1 MSICLAAET
10 KKCVTKDCP
19 NDNQK
24 TSGATWVRNDITYF
38 KCSECNRTARNLNL
52 SLQGVSEET
61 HDMWSKLAPAAKSDF
76 KLRMAG
82 VGIEGIA
89 AAMTTEL
96 QETNTVTDE
105 KTFEAQGEMMDEETL
120 DEAYKNRPLQLAA
133 IKRNARKLWCPIQ
146 ETNLYEVPKYTTSST
161 HAEHV
166 QYDAKRKLAAQG
178 QVKAAKRPTTA
189 PAQEAATSEPTEK
202 EKKRVPI
209 SEALTKKLDKIMK
222 SMHDEQ
228 KKASDVAESLK
239 ADEDKMNFVPL
250 KLREGLAQNMAA
262 VEEHIANIALVKAA
276 NCAKDAKNAL
286 AIGKSSLEALTK
298 SLSGIRTITD
308 IYHDQR

>member
-24 TSGATWVRNDITYF
+24 TSGTTWVRNDITYF
-38 KCSECNRTARNLNL
+38 KCTECNRTARNLNL

-61 HDMWSKLAPAAKSDF
+61 HDMWSKLAPAAKADF

-146 ETNLYEVPKYTTSST
+146 ETNLYEVPKYRTAST
-161 HAEHV
+161 HAEKGHHE
-166 QYDAKRKLAAQG
+166 AKRKLEAQE
-178 QVKAAKRPTTA
+178 QVKAAKRLKTA
-189 PAQEAATSEPTEK
+189 PALEAAASEPTEK
-202 EKKRVPI
+202 EKRVPI

-262 VEEHIANIALVKAA
+262 VEEQIANIALVKAA

-308 IYHDQR
+308 IYVNER